1 MTGPDVPSLAAAVE
15 IIDRSGVNGIASRVE
30 ALKAEE
36 ITKET
41 VEGVTNLATAN
52 AAADDYAALK
62 GTCVTVVDD
71 LGRTTY
77 YVLVIDV
84 RVTGKQ
90 NIVNSD
96 PPDINYLIYA
106 VWALKPTL

>member
-1 MTGPDVPSLAAAVE
+1 MAGPDVPSLAAAVE
-15 IIDRSGVNGIASRVE
+15 IIDRPGVNGIASRVD

-62 GTCVTVVDD
+62 GVCATVVDD

-77 YVLVIDV
+77 YVLVTDV
-84 RVTGKQ
+84 RVTGKRH
-90 NIVNSD
+90 IVKSD
-96 PPDINYLIYA
+96 PANINYLIYA
-106 VWALKPTL
+106 VWTLKPTL

>member
-15 IIDRSGVNGIASRVE
+15 IIDRPGVNGIASRVD

-41 VEGVTNLATAN
+41 VEGVTSLATAN
-52 AAADDYAALK
+52 TAADDYAALK
-62 GTCVTVVDD
+62 GACVTVVDD

-77 YVLVIDV
+77 CVLVTDV

-90 NIVNSD
+90 HIANSD
-96 PPDINYLIYA
+96 PANINYLIYA
-106 VWALKPTL
+106 VWTLKPTL